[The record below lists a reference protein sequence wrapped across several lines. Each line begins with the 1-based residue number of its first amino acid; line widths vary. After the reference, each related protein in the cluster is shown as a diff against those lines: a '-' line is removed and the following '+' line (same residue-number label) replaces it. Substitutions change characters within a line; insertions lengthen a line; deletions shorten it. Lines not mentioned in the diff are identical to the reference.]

1 MKSREDDNI
10 RALVKR
16 YEQQRS
22 NGLSQYFDV
31 DEFDRI
37 ADYYLDRGR
46 TNKLSEVVSSA
57 LRIHPNS
64 TVIHLKR
71 AILYVETGEP
81 MKALQLLDRLPE
93 QEEAGFVRAAA
104 FLKLKRKEEGLALLQ
119 DMVIREQYDKDLA
132 CLEAVNVLNAENL
145 YKEALD
151 FVRLGLE
158 HNPENTDLM
167 SEGAFCAEQLND
179 MPASEHYY
187 RMLLEV
193 DVYSYENWFNLGQI
207 LFSQERFEEAC
218 KAYDFALVSNPGFMP
233 AVLQMGHACFQ
244 MEHYEDAA
252 KFYLDYLLAAIEE
265 SLPSAEGNSID
276 DLMVFV
282 GEAFEKA
289 EHYESAIEWYE
300 HALTTNPELLIQ
312 KEVDKKRRKYI
323 ERLRQQRGLRESPG
337 TEPAYT
343 PAEPLQQ
350 PIPAQADTQKK
361 GSTPFSPYDEHER
374 NLMRMIVRYGE
385 QQINLDKNLYPENF
399 RPTVLEF
406 ISMDLENE
414 EIEFQHPVYKLMY
427 KEALAHH
434 KEPHFVAE
442 RFFLNHHRAEISLM
456 AGELISEEYEL
467 SKIHSRFQVVVEE
480 KDKLHYLVPQF
491 LEELKWKIVKE
502 ELAELRSKIKTAEQ
516 NKDES
521 TLRYLLEEIK
531 ILQDLDK
538 ELAKSL
544 GERIITP

>member
-1 MKSREDDNI
+1 MKAREDDSI
-10 RALVKR
+10 PALVKR

-22 NGLSQYFDV
+22 NGLLQYFDV

-93 QEEAGFVRAAA
+93 QEDTDFVRAAA
-104 FLKLKRKEEGLALLQ
+104 LLKLKRKTEGLALLK
-119 DMVIREQYDKDLA
+119 DMVAKEQYDKDLA
-132 CLEAVNVLNAENL
+132 CLEAVNVLSAENL

-151 FVRLGLE
+151 FVQQGLE
-158 HNPENTDLM
+158 HNPDNTDLM

-179 MPASEHYY
+179 MQASEHYY

-244 MEHYEDAA
+244 MEDYEDAA
-252 KFYLDYLLAAIEE
+252 KYYLDYLLTAIDE
-265 SLPSAEGNSID
+265 SLTSAEGNTID

-289 EHYESAIEWYE
+289 EQFESAMEWYE
-300 HALTTNPELLIQ
+300 HALTTNPEN
-312 KEVDKKRRKYI
+312 
-323 ERLRQQRGLRESPG
+323 
-337 TEPAYT
+337 
-343 PAEPLQQ
+343 LQ
-350 PIPAQADTQKK
+350 
-361 GSTPFSPYDEHER
+361 
-374 NLMRMIVRYGE
+374 
-385 QQINLDKNLYPENF
+385 
-399 RPTVLEF
+399 
-406 ISMDLENE
+406 
-414 EIEFQHPVYKLMY
+414 
-427 KEALAHH
+427 AHTGMG
-434 KEPHFVAE
+434 
-442 RFFLNHHRAEISLM
+442 IC
-456 AGELISEEYEL
+456 
-467 SKIHSRFQVVVEE
+467 
-480 KDKLHYLVPQF
+480 YL
-491 LEELKWKIVKE
+491 ELKDY
-502 ELAELRSKIKTAEQ
+502 EQ
-516 NKDES
+516 S
-521 TLRYLLEEIK
+521 LRYLEKAIKMDDKQSEIWVYLAEVLVNMDK
-531 ILQDLDK
+531 DEQAIVAYLHALSLDPSQAEVLFALGNLYYDLQK
-538 ELAKSL
+538 FELALKYYSDAELLDAAFPNIHLYKALAYARNGDKLQADHSL
-544 GERIITP
+544 KLALLSDVHARELFDQIIREEQE